1 MKDKELELVG
11 EPIEILDTDPLK
23 YDQHFDDKEGTSRD
37 DPIQMEF
44 DFEFT

>member
-1 MKDKELELVG
+1 MKDRELELVG
-11 EPIEILDTDPLK
+11 EPIEILDTDPPK
-23 YDQHFDDKEGTSRD
+23 HEQHFGDKEGISRD